1 MLYNE
6 KMEFSKF
13 REGRFFEMTL
23 SLLFSFLGAAILLS
37 LMPGPDNLFVMAQSL
52 PQSWKAGVYTT
63 LGLCTGL
70 IVHITAAVLGIS
82 AIIYQSTI
90 VFTIVKWAGAAY
102 LLYLAW
108 QSFRAKDDPFIIKSQ
123 KKLAYKDLYKRGILM
138 NVLNPKVSLF
148 FLALLPQFINPTAG
162 QVSLQMLILGVVFL
176 VQAFMLFSLFS
187 IFAGTLRKWLIGKP
201 VIAKRMNKIQ
211 GVLFVLIGLK
221 IAFSER

>member
-1 MLYNE
+1 
-6 KMEFSKF
+6 
-13 REGRFFEMTL
+13 MTI
-23 SLLFSFLGAAILLS
+23 SLVLSFLGAAILLS

-52 PQSWKAGVYTT
+52 TQNWKAGVYTT

-90 VFTIVKWAGAAY
+90 AFTIVKWAGAAY

-108 QSFRAKDDPFIIKSQ
+108 QSFRAKDDPFTIKTQ
-123 KKLAYKDLYKRGILM
+123 RKLGYKDLYKRGIFM

-148 FLALLPQFINPTAG
+148 FLALLPQFINPAVG
-162 QVSLQMLILGVVFL
+162 QVSLQMFILGVVFL
-176 VQAFMLFSLFS
+176 IQAFILFSLFS
-187 IFAGTLRKWLIGKP
+187 IFAGTLRNWLIGKP